1 MGFFRRLLGLDG
13 KSKSRGGDIVDL
25 CEVFNPDGLEFQF
38 RQAAFWGCVN
48 LIANAIGKCEV
59 KEFRNNELKKGP
71 EWYLWNVQTNKNQSA
86 AAFRHKMV
94 SKAYAEGEALIVKEP
109 YGEGLVVA
117 DSFELDEER
126 PVNVY
131 RNIMIGKRK
140 IERLPE
146 SEVLYI
152 RPNWKNVE
160 PLIRK
165 MGDSFLRMMSS
176 AMNNYLF
183 NNGQHWKVHVDQIA
197 EGDDEWRT
205 NFQEII
211 NKQILPFFEAKDG
224 ILPELDGYSY
234 TQIGGGGGNAAVK
247 SDEVRN
253 LAKSIWTETGRGF
266 LIPTALTG
274 GDQQDTTVAKKQLL
288 EDVVDPFAGIW
299 EQELNRKRFT
309 MREYLRGSYVKVDT
323 SAITHF
329 DIFANAANV
338 EKMIGSGVK
347 SVNELRTLIGDAP
360 IPEEWADRHFM
371 TLNIGSVE
379 KETKEGGKET

>member
-25 CEVFNPDGLEFQF
+25 CEIFNPDGLEFQF

-86 AAFRHKMV
+86 AGFRHKMV

-109 YGEGLVVA
+109 YGDGLVVA

-197 EGDDEWRT
+197 DGDDKWRKDF
-205 NFQEII
+205 NEII
-211 NKQILPFFEAKDG
+211 DKQIRPFFESKDG
-224 ILPELDGYSY
+224 ILPELDGYNY
-234 TQIGGGGGNAAVK
+234 TQVGGGGNTAVK

-288 EDVVDPFAGIW
+288 EDVVDPFAGVW

-309 MREYLRGSYVKVDT
+309 MREYLRGSYMKVDT

-338 EKMIGSGVK
+338 EKIIGSGVK
-347 SVNELRTLIGDAP
+347 SINELRALIGDAP
-360 IPEEWADRHFM
+360 IPEEWADKHFM
-371 TLNIGSVE
+371 TLNIGSAE
-379 KETKEGGKET
+379 KNEEGGNET

>member
-13 KSKSRGGDIVDL
+13 KSKSRGGEIADL
-25 CEVFNPDGLEFQF
+25 SELFNADGLEFQF

-59 KEFRNNELKKGP
+59 REFRNNAAKKGP

-94 SKAYAEGEALIVKEP
+94 SKAFAEGDALIVKEP

-117 DSFELDEER
+117 DSFEIDEER
-126 PVNVY
+126 PVTVY
-131 RNIMIGKRK
+131 RNITVGKRK

-146 SEVLYI
+146 AEVLYI

-165 MGDSFLRMMSS
+165 MGDSFLRMMST

-183 NNGQHWKVHVDQIA
+183 NNGQHWKVHVDQISD
-197 EGDDEWRT
+197 GDDDWRK
-205 NFQEII
+205 NFAAII
-211 NKQILPFFEAKDG
+211 DKQIRPFFESKDG
-224 ILPELDGYSY
+224 ILPELDGYTY
-234 TQIGGGGGNAAVK
+234 TQVGGGSGTVK
-247 SDEVRN
+247 SDEVRS
-253 LAKSIWTETGRGF
+253 LAKAIWTETGRGF

-274 GDQQDTTVAKKQLL
+274 GDQQDVTVAKKQLL
-288 EDVVDPFAGIW
+288 EDVVDPFAGVW
-299 EQELNRKRFT
+299 EQEINRKRFT
-309 MREYLRGSYVKVDT
+309 MGEYLAGSYMKVDT
-323 SAITHF
+323 SAIAHF

-338 EKMIGSGVK
+338 EKIIGSGVK
-347 SVNELRTLIGDAP
+347 SINELRALIGDAP
-360 IPEEWADRHFM
+360 IPEEWADKHFM
-371 TLNIGSVE
+371 TLNIGSAE
-379 KETKEGGKET
+379 KENEEGGNET